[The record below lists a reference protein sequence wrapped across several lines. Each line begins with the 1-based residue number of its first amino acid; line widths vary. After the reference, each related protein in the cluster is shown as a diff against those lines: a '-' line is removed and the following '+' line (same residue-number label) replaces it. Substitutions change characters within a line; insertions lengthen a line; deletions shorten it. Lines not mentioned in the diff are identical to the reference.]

1 MAKKKTELVDTAPA
15 AIIPAEDAS
24 AEIAP
29 AVEAAY
35 DITMTLPKSMDLAK
49 DTMDKFL
56 SAASVNAVYG
66 KPIQSGE
73 ALIIPTAEVLSGM
86 GFGFG
91 TGVGNNAGKDEAG
104 KPVESSGGGGGGGG
118 GGRVLSRPV
127 AVIIASPEGVRVE
140 PVVDVTKVALAA
152 LTAGGFILGMLLRML
167 RGKVSD
173 ES

>member
-1 MAKKKTELVDTAPA
+1 MSKKSNDLLEVVPAEVVPAEEAPA
-15 AIIPAEDAS
+15 D
-24 AEIAP
+24 
-29 AVEAAY
+29 V
-35 DITMTLPKSMDLAK
+35 TMALPKSMDMVK

-66 KPIQSGE
+66 EPIQSGD

-86 GFGFG
+86 GFGMG
-91 TGVGNNAGKDEAG
+91 LGVGNNAAKDEQG
-104 KPVESSGGGGGGGG
+104 KPVQNSGGGGGGGG

-127 AVIIASPEGVRVE
+127 AVVIASPDGVRVE

-167 RGKVSD
+167 RGKISD
-173 ES
+173 DK